1 MIHSSKTA
9 YVAITDHRDASG
21 AFKAGDIVIV
31 DEPALID
38 LLVREGSIDPDVV
51 VTASVFTPGAPIALP
66 STVTGDAA
74 DAAPSDDG
82 PAADAAPDIATGD
95 NVTAPASTGH
105 RPATHRMQTASR
117 AKARR
122 S

>member
-9 YVAITDHRDASG
+9 YVATRDHRDANG

-31 DEPALID
+31 DYPEEADALA
-38 LLVREGSIDPDVV
+38 REGSIDLDVV
-51 VTASVFTPGAPIALP
+51 VDASLFTPG
-66 STVTGDAA
+66 VETGVAGEPTEKA
-74 DAAPSDDG
+74 DALASE
-82 PAADAAPDIATGD
+82 PAADDT
-95 NVTAPASTGH
+95 VTAPASTGH
-105 RPATHRMQTASR
+105 RPAAHRMQTAPR

>member
-9 YVAITDHRDASG
+9 YVATRDHRDANG

-31 DEPALID
+31 DYPEEADALA
-38 LLVREGSIDPDVV
+38 REGAIDPNVV
-51 VTASVFTPGAPIALP
+51 VSASVFTPGVEAEVSEEP
-66 STVTGDAA
+66 TEEA
-74 DAAPSDDG
+74 DALATEPATEPPADDV
-82 PAADAAPDIATGD
+82 
-95 NVTAPASTGH
+95 VTAPAATGH
-105 RPATHRMQTASR
+105 RPAAHRMQTAPR